1 MKSEEMQN
9 IKLAVEKI
17 SEKDISRKDV
27 ERLLQ
32 EIYSDGHLEELLK
45 LINKV

>member
-32 EIYSDGHLEELLK
+32 EIYSDGHLGELLK